1 MRREI
6 YFVGRLTISDD
17 PFDLNGEVFSHLHC
31 YEAEVIYHCSIRG
44 SITMQEIFF
53 EFTLVVSLS
62 FIIGLGASMVGISGG
77 AFKTPVL
84 IIIIG
89 LSAQFSTAISLFS
102 ALFLAI
108 PGSIEYN
115 RNEKKPIMFKV
126 GLLIALISVPGLYIG
141 VILKSWIVDDYIL
154 RMIFGASLFP
164 VALMMLLT
172 KRKPDRTDNLCEIAE
187 YDIDSNSSPRLI
199 IAGIGFFVAGIAAG
213 MLGIGGGTL
222 YVPIMCL
229 ILGMPMLA
237 AAATSVFA
245 IIFTSTAGTFMNLM
259 VIPQTVNSPLFLFY
273 SITLGVGA
281 IIGSKIGADYA
292 CQVDEVLLKRFFG
305 AILIFP
311 LVHLMYLG
319 QMWLD
324 PLGANILIST
334 IGDVIIWLMVVIP
347 SIFVWHY
354 WRRSEHNQIQ
364 SNDVSIGESKSS

>member
-1 MRREI
+1 
-6 YFVGRLTISDD
+6 
-17 PFDLNGEVFSHLHC
+17 
-31 YEAEVIYHCSIRG
+31 
-44 SITMQEIFF
+44 MQEIFF
-53 EFTLVVSLS
+53 EFTLIVSLS
-62 FIIGLGASMVGISGG
+62 IMIGLGASMVGISGG
-77 AFKTPVL
+77 AFKTPLL

-108 PGSIEYN
+108 PSSIEYN
-115 RNEKKPIMFKV
+115 RNEKKPIFFKI
-126 GLLIALISVPGLYIG
+126 GFIIALISIPGLFVG

-164 VALMMLLT
+164 VALTMLLT
-172 KRKPDRTDNLCEIAE
+172 KRKPERTDSLCDIAE
-187 YDIDSNSSPRLI
+187 YDVTSNSSFRLI

-245 IIFTSTAGTFMNLM
+245 IIFTSTAGTLMNL
-259 VIPQTVNSPLFLFY
+259 VFIPQIANIPLFLFY
-273 SITLGVGA
+273 SSAIGVGA
-281 IIGSKIGADYA
+281 IFGGKIGADYA
-292 CQVDEVLLKRFFG
+292 CKVDGVVLKRFFG
-305 AILIFP
+305 AILVFP

-324 PLGANILIST
+324 PLGTNMLIST
-334 IGDVIIWLMVVIP
+334 IGDIVIWMLVVIP
-347 SIFVWHY
+347 CVFVWIY
-354 WRRSEHNQIQ
+354 LSRNKRNQELDHTVII
-364 SNDVSIGESKSS
+364 DETKSS

>member
-1 MRREI
+1 
-6 YFVGRLTISDD
+6 
-17 PFDLNGEVFSHLHC
+17 
-31 YEAEVIYHCSIRG
+31 
-44 SITMQEIFF
+44 
-53 EFTLVVSLS
+53 
-62 FIIGLGASMVGISGG
+62 MVGISGG
-77 AFKTPVL
+77 AFKTPLL

-108 PGSIEYN
+108 PSSIEYN
-115 RNEKKPIMFKV
+115 RNEKKPIFFKI
-126 GLLIALISVPGLYIG
+126 GFLIALISIPGLYVG
-141 VILKSWIVDDYIL
+141 VTLKSCIVDDYIL

-172 KRKPDRTDNLCEIAE
+172 KRKPNGNDSLHESTE
-187 YDIDSNSSPRLI
+187 YNVASNSSFRLI
-199 IAGIGFFVAGIAAG
+199 MAGVGFFVAGIAAG

-245 IIFTSTAGTFMNLM
+245 IIFTSAAGTLMNL
-259 VIPQTVNSPLFLFY
+259 VIIPQTANIPLFLFY
-273 SITLGVGA
+273 SSAIGVGA
-281 IIGSKIGADYA
+281 ILGGKIGADYA
-292 CQVDEVLLKRFFG
+292 CAVDGIVLKRFFG

-324 PLGANILIST
+324 PLSTNILIST
-334 IGDVIIWLMVVIP
+334 IGDIVIWMLVVIP
-347 SIFVWHY
+347 CVFVWKY
-354 WRRSEHNQIQ
+354 WGRNEHNQKLDHTVII
-364 SNDVSIGESKSS
+364 DETKSS